1 MVSTHALLQKQT
13 TDAESKPLKL
23 IQDVSTR
30 WNSSCIMAQRLLLL
44 RVPVFAV
51 LNDDSVTKA
60 SERSVL
66 DMTDAKWKVLET
78 ILLVS
83 EPFVQVTEILAKED
97 IPTGSQVFVL
107 INSLFS
113 TLDDDE
119 SDTVTCQDLKTK
131 IKLGMIKRFSL
142 DHDGLPNDE
151 ALESSPLVLA
161 LALDPQYKS
170 LRFLTP
176 SKREIVKARI
186 KSLLEKETQN
196 IQKPNTIVKTE
207 DDLPKKKAKGH

>member
-1 MVSTHALLQKQT
+1 M
-13 TDAESKPLKL
+13 
-23 IQDVSTR
+23 
-30 WNSSCIMAQRLLLL
+30 
-44 RVPVFAV
+44 
-51 LNDDSVTKA
+51 
-60 SERSVL
+60 
-66 DMTDAKWKVLET
+66 
-78 ILLVS
+78 
-83 EPFVQVTEILAKED
+83 
-97 IPTGSQVFVL
+97 

-113 TLDDDE
+113 TLDNDE

-131 IKLGMIKRFSL
+131 TKQGTIKSFSL

-151 ALESSPLVLA
+151 ALESSPFFVA

-170 LRFLTP
+170 LRFRTP